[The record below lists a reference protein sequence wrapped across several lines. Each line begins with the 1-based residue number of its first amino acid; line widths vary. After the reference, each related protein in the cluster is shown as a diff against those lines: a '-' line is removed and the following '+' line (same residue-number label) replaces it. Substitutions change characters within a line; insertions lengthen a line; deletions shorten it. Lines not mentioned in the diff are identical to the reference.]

1 MLEVDEVAAQPRQL
15 PGVPQDRVDV
25 ADLRLIDRW
34 VEALEQELGEPG
46 DRRQRVPE
54 LVGDVRHRHRLVH
67 IDLGQLGQ
75 HGPALGDVPG
85 VDDDPADVG
94 IVEQRVDDGLHVPP
108 APVGGPDTD
117 VDPLTRLAVAAYEP
131 LERLDDEGGVV
142 GVHVREDAV
151 GRVVVHALADEP
163 EGAGARPAPR
173 PVGVEDG
180 DDVLGAVQDP
190 LDRVGTGEERRPVR
204 VVGIGH
210 GDGERDDRP
219 VGLLHGGRL
228 GQAVLHAAACPDRPE
243 RAEPTPPLDPVGPLV
258 GEGGSVVG
266 MDDLVPEDADLVG
279 DRYAAHVLP
288 ALVAVPDAPVR
299 VDGDDTEQH
308 GGRQGAEH
316 PARQGL
322 ALDRHRP
329 IARLGPVPVV
339 IHGVV
344 QSATGYPKYSPPLTS
359 IAWPVIGDERSEA
372 KKTIDPATSSS
383 DGTRFRAIGSSSS
396 ATTASGV
403 MPRPVDVICT

>member
-1 MLEVDEVAAQPRQL
+1 M
-15 PGVPQDRVDV
+15 
-25 ADLRLIDRW
+25 
-34 VEALEQELGEPG
+34 
-46 DRRQRVPE
+46 
-54 LVGDVRHRHRLVH
+54 GDVRHRHRLVH

-94 IVEQRVDDGLHVPP
+94 IVEERVDDGLHVPP
-108 APVGGPDTD
+108 APSAAR
-117 VDPLTRLAVAAYEP
+117 TRTSTRCRGSPSPRTSRSNVSTTRAASSGCTYGKTP
-131 LERLDDEGGVV
+131 SDS
-142 GVHVREDAV
+142 
-151 GRVVVHALADEP
+151 VVVHALADEP
-163 EGAGARPAPR
+163 EGASARPAPR

-190 LDRVGTGEERRPVR
+190 LDRVGTGEERRPVG

-228 GQAVLHAAACPDRPE
+228 GQAVVHAAACPDRPE
-243 RAEPTPPLDPVGPLV
+243 RAEPTPPADPVGPLV
-258 GEGGSVVG
+258 GEGGPVVG